1 VRPALLALL
10 ALAAASAPAQAAT
23 LRDVARYSG
32 IAVGAAMPSEM
43 RPDHTRPQPPAAA
56 RRPRPSE
63 PAYRAVAKALRR

>member
-10 ALAAASAPAQAAT
+10 AQAAT
-23 LRDVARYSG
+23 LRDVARDSG

-43 RPDHTRPQPPAAA
+43 RPDQRAPNRPLLLDA
-56 RRPRPSE
+56 RGRPK